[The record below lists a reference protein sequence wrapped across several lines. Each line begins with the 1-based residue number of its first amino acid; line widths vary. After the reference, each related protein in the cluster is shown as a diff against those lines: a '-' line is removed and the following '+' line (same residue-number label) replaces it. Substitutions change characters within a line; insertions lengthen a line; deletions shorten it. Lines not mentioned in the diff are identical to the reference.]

1 MTTFSNPED
10 QKLVTLANATLKRSG
25 AVQAAALR
33 DNTGRTYV
41 AINVSTPS
49 LTLDACDSVFTVAM
63 ASGISGIESVV
74 IVGNKPTKP
83 GALRDFSASATLF
96 YCADDGEI
104 STL

>member
-1 MTTFSNPED
+1 MTQFSNPED
-10 QKLVTLANATLKRSG
+10 QKLLTLAQATLKRSG
-25 AVQAAALR
+25 APQAAALR

-41 AINVSTPS
+41 AIKIATPT
-49 LTLDACDSVFTVAM
+49 LTLSACDSVFTVAM

-74 IVGNKPTKP
+74 VVGEKPSTP

-96 YCADDGEI
+96 YCADNGDI